1 MSNPTP
7 TVSGMPSIAA
17 AGSSGVPLF
26 TPPQTPG
33 HSIGSGPANSGAAAS
48 AVPGATTV
56 QGGATS
62 QAAGIKRSSEAAD
75 SAVGSDE
82 GKGKKRRI
90 APTLVEGEGA
100 QLPNAPAAAGSMP
113 PTTGSEGSG

>member
-1 MSNPTP
+1 
-7 TVSGMPSIAA
+7 MPSIAA

-33 HSIGSGPANSGAAAS
+33 HSIGSGFANSGAAAS
-48 AVPGATTV
+48 AVSGATV
-56 QGGATS
+56 QGGAGS
-62 QAAGIKRSSEAAD
+62 QAAGVKRSSEAAD

-90 APTLVEGEGA
+90 APTLIEGEGA
-100 QLPNAPAAAGSMP
+100 QLPHAPAAAESMP
-113 PTTGSEGSG
+113 PTTGADGSG